1 MFWVKRQKSKGG
13 RGVQHPPPPPVL
25 WRINITVH
33 NMGTSAFLLSVGL
46 RASTHNGFWA
56 WKVFLLLLL
65 CVTTFVIPVPHL
77 DSFHTGTQSLSLPY
91 SPKKWGG
98 SKIPDPPPTQPDFWI
113 RPCSLSFFLSFSLI
127 LKNLENWSG
136 SVRSTRIR
144 LLWKCKL
151 KVVCKKLFFFLITFS
166 FLNIFAGSNFL
177 CQSITNLQ
185 GS

>member
-1 MFWVKRQKSKGG
+1 MGCLKMFWVKRQKSKGG

-77 DSFHTGTQSLSLPY
+77 DSFHTGTQSLSLSP
-91 SPKKWGG
+91 PKKIGG
-98 SKIPDPPPTQPDFWI
+98 KQNSRSPPHTTWFLNTPLQ
-113 RPCSLSFFLSFSLI
+113 SLFFPFFLSHFEKSRDLI
-127 LKNLENWSG
+127 RICSKHSDPDALEM
-136 SVRSTRIR
+136 
-144 LLWKCKL
+144 
-151 KVVCKKLFFFLITFS
+151 
-166 FLNIFAGSNFL
+166 
-177 CQSITNLQ
+177 
-185 GS
+185 